1 MGRQERVTA
10 YVDALKAEIAMVA
23 ALTRSCTVTR
33 VHFGGGSPNALPMRT
48 FADLCDMIRRSFR
61 VAADVEW
68 AAELDPRSLDDAGSM
83 CAAMMRARRAG
94 VGPDLAAQIAITL
107 GLTGQLI
114 AAIEAG
120 QDPKA
125 ILVPLR
131 EAMRL
136 TEESVTEATVV
147 EDEDEDGSDEVE
159 PEEQPAEPAP
169 PAAVIETTAEEKK

>member
-1 MGRQERVTA
+1 MNMADFEQLR
-10 YVDALKAEIAMVA
+10 AMI
-23 ALTRSCTVTR
+23 TK
-33 VHFGGGSPNALPMRT
+33 HQK
-48 FADLCDMIRRSFR
+48 R
-61 VAADVEW
+61 VAKASYIEAKVELSDQLYPLI
-68 AAELDPRSLDDAGSM
+68 ETITEEINERLESVEEMVHDLINDTLS
-83 CAAMMRARRAG
+83 
-94 VGPDLAAQIAITL
+94 VIHPDLAAQIAITL

-147 EDEDEDGSDEVE
+147 EDEDEDGSEEVE